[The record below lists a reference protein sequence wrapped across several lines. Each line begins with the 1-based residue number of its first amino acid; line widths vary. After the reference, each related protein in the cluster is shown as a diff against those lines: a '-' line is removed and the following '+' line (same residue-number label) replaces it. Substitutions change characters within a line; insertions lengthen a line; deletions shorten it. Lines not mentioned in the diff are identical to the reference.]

1 MIENLA
7 IGLSIG
13 LTVPNLVAA
22 VVGTIG
28 GIIIGALPG
37 LSATMGV
44 ALLVPVTFLM
54 SPVTGLIMLSGIYC
68 GGIYGGSITGI
79 LLNTPGTAAAIVT
92 MIDGHKMTQKG
103 EPKKALSTAILASF
117 AGGLISA
124 FVLLFFSPIL
134 ANLALRFGPPE
145 YFCLALFGMTVISSL
160 TTVGSVLK
168 GIIVGFFGVFISTV
182 GMDPNLGVP
191 RLTFGQLGLMEGFGV
206 IPVLIGLFSIPEA
219 LELAVNPLSS
229 TALVRK
235 LKGGPF
241 LEMSEYLRMAGNFIK
256 SSLIGTIIGIIPA
269 AGPVIAPFVSYREA
283 KRSSKFPEKFGTGI
297 PDGIVAAEAAN
308 NGVTGGSLVPLLTL
322 GIPGSAVAAVYLGAL
337 TIHGLRPGPMLFRN
351 NPDVVYGLFIGFFVV
366 QFVMLGLGL
375 WGSNLFAQVIRLP
388 TSIIAAFI
396 FFFSIMGALAMNANL
411 FDVWVMLA
419 FGILGFFMKRYGFPA
434 APIVLGVILG
444 PMLEQNLFSSL
455 AMSKGNPLIFVTRPL
470 SILILLLSAVS
481 LLTPYLGS
489 LKKIFTKR

>member
-13 LTVPNLVAA
+13 LTVTNLVAA

-92 MIDGHKMTQKG
+92 MIDGYKMTQKG

-117 AGGLISA
+117 VGGVLSA

-160 TTVGSVLK
+160 STGGSVLK

-182 GMDPNLGVP
+182 GMDPCLGVP
-191 RLTFGQLGLMEGFGV
+191 RFTFG
-206 IPVLIGLFSIPEA
+206 
-219 LELAVNPLSS
+219 
-229 TALVRK
+229 
-235 LKGGPF
+235 
-241 LEMSEYLRMAGNFIK
+241 
-256 SSLIGTIIGIIPA
+256 
-269 AGPVIAPFVSYREA
+269 
-283 KRSSKFPEKFGTGI
+283 RS
-297 PDGIVAAEAAN
+297 
-308 NGVTGGSLVPLLTL
+308 
-322 GIPGSAVAAVYLGAL
+322 
-337 TIHGLRPGPMLFRN
+337 R
-351 NPDVVYGLFIGFFVV
+351 
-366 QFVMLGLGL
+366 
-375 WGSNLFAQVIRLP
+375 
-388 TSIIAAFI
+388 
-396 FFFSIMGALAMNANL
+396 
-411 FDVWVMLA
+411 
-419 FGILGFFMKRYGFPA
+419 
-434 APIVLGVILG
+434 
-444 PMLEQNLFSSL
+444 
-455 AMSKGNPLIFVTRPL
+455 
-470 SILILLLSAVS
+470 
-481 LLTPYLGS
+481 
-489 LKKIFTKR
+489 

>member
-13 LTVPNLVAA
+13 LTVTNVIAA

-92 MIDGHKMTQKG
+92 MIDGYKMTQRG

-117 AGGLISA
+117 VGGLLSA

-160 TTVGSVLK
+160 TTGGSVLK

-182 GMDPNLGVP
+182 GMDPCLGVP
-191 RLTFGQLGLMEGFGV
+191 RFTFDVLGLMEGFGI

-229 TALVRK
+229 TGLVRK
-235 LKGGPF
+235 LKGGLF
-241 LEMSEYLRMAGNFIK
+241 LEMSEYVRMAGNFFK
-256 SSLIGTIIGIIPA
+256 SSLIGVIIGIIPA

-322 GIPGSAVAAVYLGAL
+322 GIPGSAVAAVFLGAL

-455 AMSKGNPLIFVTRPL
+455 ALSQGNPLIFVTRPL
-470 SILILLLSAVS
+470 SILILLLAAIS
-481 LLTPYLGS
+481 LLTPYMAA
-489 LKKIFTKR
+489 LKRLFRR